1 MLKTIAKKAFHAAG
15 VDVRR
20 IKDLP
25 PAEPTV
31 AGNQVVPDIWKR
43 KVYVD
48 LLPSQLI
55 ADGKPVVLVGARA
68 EIEGLRSSF
77 EQRGF
82 QVRGIEWDWSPDL
95 PEVNNADSSLII
107 FCKIPVN
114 EAQWKL
120 VRNLKQKFGTRFVGL
135 QEVVLPLTSI
145 RQAQSSL
152 DYSIGT
158 LEEIA
163 PFYLG
168 DDYFGPLG
176 ELNRVFPLTG
186 KSVIEFGPME
196 GAQTA
201 GLVRLG
207 ARSVTC
213 IEARAESFIKTTI
226 AKTVFGWDNVRLV
239 MDDFH
244 NADNLKYGKFDLA
257 FAHGVYYHSIAPF
270 FFFENLMSLS
280 DNIFL
285 GGYTLAEPVSETDK
299 DIETLEYEGRKY
311 LAKRIPMGESYNT
324 GVNYHGYHFTG
335 KDLQSFFTDRGYRVV
350 LISDEEAGDPWGE
363 RFVRFVATRS

>member
-1 MLKTIAKKAFHAAG
+1 MLKNIAKKAFNAAG
-15 VDVRR
+15 LEVR
-20 IKDLP
+20 KSKFLP
-25 PAEPTV
+25 PDEPTYP
-31 AGNQVVPDIWKR
+31 GNQVVPDIWKR
-43 KVYVD
+43 KIYLD

-55 ADGKPVVLVGARA
+55 SDGLPVVLVGARH
-68 EIEGLRSSF
+68 EIEGVGAAF
-77 EQRGF
+77 KQRGF
-82 QVRGIEWDWSPDL
+82 QVHGIEWDWSPGL
-95 PEVNNADSSLII
+95 PEVNAPDSSAII
-107 FCKIPVN
+107 LCKIPVN
-114 EAQWKL
+114 EEQWKL
-120 VRNLKQKFGTRFVGL
+120 VRELKQKFGLQFVGL

-152 DYSIGT
+152 DYSIGS

-168 DDYFGPLG
+168 DDYFGPLQ
-176 ELNRVFPLTG
+176 ELDRVFPLSG

-201 GLVRLG
+201 GLIRLG

-213 IEARAESFIKTTI
+213 IEARAESFIKMMI
-226 AKTVFGWDNVRLV
+226 AKTVFGWDNVRPV

-244 NADNLKYGKFDLA
+244 NADHLKYGKFDLA
-257 FAHGVYYHSIAPF
+257 FAHGVYYQSIAPF

-285 GGYTLAEPVSETDK
+285 GGYTVAEPVNEAS

-311 LAKRIPMGESYNT
+311 LAKRIPMGQSFNT
-324 GVNYHGYHFTG
+324 GVNSHGYHFTG
-335 KDLQSFFTDRGYRVV
+335 KDLQSFFTDRGYRVT

-363 RFVRFVATRS
+363 RFVRFVATKS

>member
-1 MLKTIAKKAFHAAG
+1 MLKNIAKKAFNAAG
-15 VDVRR
+15 LDVRKTR
-20 IKDLP
+20 TLP
-25 PAEPTV
+25 PDEPTF

-55 ADGKPVVLVGARA
+55 SDGQPVVLVGARH
-68 EIEGLRSSF
+68 EIDSLGAAF
-77 EQRGF
+77 GQRGF
-82 QVRGIEWDWSPDL
+82 QVQGIEWDWSPDL
-95 PEVNNADSSLII
+95 PEVNADSAAII

-120 VRNLKQKFGTRFVGL
+120 VRKLKQKFGAQFVGL

-152 DYSIGT
+152 HYSIGT

-176 ELNRVFPLTG
+176 ELNRVFPLSG

-201 GLVRLG
+201 GLIRLG
-207 ARSVTC
+207 AGSVTC
-213 IEARAESFIKTTI
+213 IEARAESFIKTMI

-270 FFFENLMSLS
+270 FFFENLISLS
-280 DNIFL
+280 DNIFI
-285 GGYTLAEPVSETDK
+285 GGYTLAEPVSEAGNE
-299 DIETLEYEGRKY
+299 IETLEYEGRKY
-311 LAKRIPMGESYNT
+311 LAKRIPMGQSYNT

-335 KDLQSFFTDRGYRVV
+335 KDLQSFFTDRGYRVT